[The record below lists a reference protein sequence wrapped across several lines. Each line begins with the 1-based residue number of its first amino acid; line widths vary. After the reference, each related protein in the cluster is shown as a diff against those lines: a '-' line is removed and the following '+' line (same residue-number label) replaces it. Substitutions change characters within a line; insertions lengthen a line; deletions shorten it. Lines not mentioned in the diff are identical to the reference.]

1 MSNWNRRSVLA
12 TGAALSV
19 GCGLAS
25 VGAAT
30 SGSVVE
36 SLPDP
41 ELDPNPEMDEDWASY
56 RGDAGHARY
65 IDDGHEF
72 DGESLEAAWAVDHDG
87 AVAIADGTV
96 YTTTVDGVVALDAA
110 DGSLVWEN
118 STVDASTPSVV
129 GETVYLT
136 GDEVVALDRSDG
148 SVRWTSDLDPEDSIS
163 DQTVAYGQVYVVV
176 DGALYALDAADG
188 SVLWDNEPVTTDS
201 SDEVYEFTASTAAA
215 NGVVYAVTVDATD
228 DFEGITLALE
238 PETGAEVWRAGGSG
252 GGSQP
257 LATTTAV
264 ALDRISYY
272 ARTIQDAQT
281 GEEIERASTEYVS
294 LTLGEEIYIDGST
307 HSIHAQSLDGSEYG
321 WEKSIHY
328 DIGEAVISGET
339 VYIYFP
345 TDSSRSA
352 GGEIAD
358 YSRELVALDK
368 YDGTE
373 KWTLS
378 TDDLPV
384 GEIRAISGATIYV
397 DHDGEL
403 VALRDQTADE
413 EPGDT
418 DNSDGDA
425 DGTDDSDDSD
435 NTDDS
440 DDTDDTDGDVDGTD
454 EDQGD
459 TDEAGS
465 DCPDDGTDSSCGE
478 DDSGTDSDDGG
489 RGDSETGAN
498 GDDGDTG
505 DEDETGD
512 GATGAEDETDDA
524 DGTPGFTTGA
534 GLLGSAFGLEWLRR
548 RAGGDDPDE

>member
-12 TGAALSV
+12 AGAALSV

-30 SGSVVE
+30 SE
-36 SLPDP
+36 SDAGALPDP

-72 DGESLEAAWAVDHDG
+72 DGESFEAAWAVDHDG
-87 AVAIADGTV
+87 TVAIADGTV
-96 YTTTVDGVVALDAA
+96 YTTTVDGAVALDAA

-118 STVDASTPSVV
+118 SSVDASAPSVV

-148 SVRWTSDLDPEDSIS
+148 SVRWTSDFDPEDSIS

-176 DGALYALDAADG
+176 DGALYALDADDG
-188 SVLWDNEPVTTDS
+188 SVLWDNEPVTAES
-201 SDEVYEFTASTAAA
+201 SDEAYEFTASTAAA
-215 NGVVYAVTVDATD
+215 NGVVYAVTGDATD
-228 DFEGITLALE
+228 DYEGVTLALE
-238 PETGAEVWRAGGSG
+238 PETGAEVWRAGGAG

-264 ALDRISYY
+264 ALDRVSYY

-281 GEEIERASTEYVS
+281 GEEIERAGTEYAG
-294 LTLGEEIYIDGST
+294 LTLGTEIYIGGSS
-307 HSIHAQSLDGSEYG
+307 HSINASSLDGSEYG

-339 VYIYFP
+339 VYVYFP
-345 TDSSRSA
+345 EDSSRSA
-352 GGEIAD
+352 GGEVAD

-373 KWTLS
+373 KWALS

-397 DHDGEL
+397 DHDGDL

-418 DNSDGDA
+418 DGD
-425 DGTDDSDDSD
+425 TD
-435 NTDDS
+435 N
-440 DDTDDTDGDVDGTD
+440 TDDTDGDADGTD

-459 TDEAGS
+459 TDEAGP
-465 DCPDDGTDSSCGE
+465 DCPDDGTESSCGE
-478 DDSGTDSDDGG
+478 DDSGTDADDGG
-489 RGDSETGAN
+489 RGDSETGAD

-505 DEDETGD
+505 NGDGTGD
-512 GATGAEDETDDA
+512 GSTDAEDETDDG

-534 GLLGSAFGLEWLRR
+534 GLLGGALGLEWLRR
-548 RAGGDDPDE
+548 RAGGDDPAE